1 MYTFGFSWK
10 IWKSP
15 KVRLATLTYY
25 QDAYYSVYP
34 SITVILFQPIS
45 PGEDIL
51 AYLTE
56 AAEEQNIMGK
66 IRFNVN
72 VDSASWDSGD
82 NMWHLVTSSGE
93 RYSCNMLIGCSG
105 YFSYENPYEPK
116 FPGNY
121 VHDESY
127 MSAVCCGST
136 QMISDGK
143 HNIAGQYHF
152 AGKIVHPQKWT
163 LEYDQMIKG
172 KRVALIGSGA
182 TAITI
187 VPGIKVYKN

>member
-15 KVRLATLTYY
+15 KVRFAT
-25 QDAYYSVYP
+25 YYSVHQ

-72 VDSASWDSGD
+72 VDSACWDSGD

-93 RYSCNMLIGCSG
+93 RYSCGMLIGCSG

-121 VHDESY
+121 ELCDE
-127 MSAVCCGST
+127 
-136 QMISDGK
+136 
-143 HNIAGQYHF
+143 
-152 AGKIVHPQKWT
+152 
-163 LEYDQMIKG
+163 
-172 KRVALIGSGA
+172 
-182 TAITI
+182 
-187 VPGIKVYKN
+187 